1 VQRNALA
8 YTAAAL
14 VLAAIAALTPPYMRF
29 LIERIAIAGLFAVGF
44 NLVFGLAGISSL
56 GNAAFYGTGAYVAG
70 IVGAQHGAAW
80 FVVVPFAVA
89 LGTVLGATFGVFT
102 ARVRGIYALLLTL
115 TLAQSLWGLASQNVA
130 LTQGDTGITGITG
143 AMPLAIGDPRSGA
156 MIVLV
161 AALGGAV
168 AWLMWTSTYGLMI
181 VATATNE
188 VRARALGLSIV
199 RPRVIAFALSGA
211 LCALAGV
218 MSAQLRGSV
227 SPSDLDWP
235 TSATVL
241 IAALLGGTRT
251 AFGPLLGALILV
263 AAETLLGDLTGRWEL
278 ILGAFMAFVA
288 IVLPGGVIRARNRR
302 LPHGVPCAIAPP
314 RPAPAGLILQID
326 HLNYAIG
333 GRALFA
339 DFSLSIAAGERHAIV
354 GPNGVGKSTLFAIIG
369 GDRRPDSGTIR
380 LGGLDVS
387 AQTTAQRARAGIG
400 RTYQFGSLFDDRTVW
415 ENLAI
420 AHAVARHGS
429 FAIAGPLV
437 SDAVVLGAV
446 RASLARFGIEEIAD
460 ARVGDI
466 AYGTRRRVEI
476 AVAFATDPRL
486 VLLDE
491 PTAGLERNEIAEVVA
506 AIESLPR
513 EVALLVI
520 EHDADVAARLCSRTT
535 QLGGRIDAD
544 SA

>member
-1 VQRNALA
+1 MWRNPLA

-14 VLAAIAALTPPYMRF
+14 VLASFAVLAPPYARF

-56 GNAAFYGTGAYVAG
+56 GNAAFYGVGAYVAG
-70 IVGAQHGAAW
+70 IVGAQHGAPW
-80 FVVVPFAVA
+80 FVVMPLAVI
-89 LGTVLGATFGVFT
+89 LGAVLGAIFGVFT

-115 TLAQSLWGLASQNVA
+115 TLAQSLWGLASQNVE
-130 LTQGDTGITGITG
+130 LTQGETGITGIAG

-156 MIVLV
+156 LIVLL
-161 AALGGAV
+161 AALGVAG
-168 AWLMWTSTYGLMI
+168 AWLVWTSTYGLI
-181 VATATNE
+181 IAATATNE

-199 RPRVIAFALSGA
+199 RPRIIAFALSGA

-251 AFGPLLGALILV
+251 TFGPLLGALLLV
-263 AAETLLGDLTGRWEL
+263 AAETLLGDLTGRWQL
-278 ILGAFMAFVA
+278 ILGAFMAIVA
-288 IVLPGGVIRARNRR
+288 IVLPGGVIRARERR
-302 LPHGVPCAIAPP
+302 LPRGAPRAVAAQ
-314 RPAPAGLILQID
+314 RPTPPGPILQID
-326 HLNYAIG
+326 RLDYAIG

-339 DFSLSIAAGERHAIV
+339 DFSLSIAAGERHAIL
-354 GPNGVGKSTLFAIIG
+354 GPNGVGKSTLFALIG

-380 LGGLDVS
+380 LGGLDVTL
-387 AQTTAQRARAGIG
+387 QTTAQRARAGIG
-400 RTYQFGSLFDDRTVW
+400 RTYQFGSLFEARTVW
-415 ENLAI
+415 ENLAV
-420 AHAVARHGS
+420 AHAVARHGT
-429 FAIAGPLV
+429 FAMAGPLV

-446 RASLARFGIEEIAD
+446 RASLARFGIEDIAD
-460 ARVGDI
+460 ARVGEI

-491 PTAGLERNEIAEVVA
+491 PTAGLERHEIAEVVA

>member
-1 VQRNALA
+1 MRRNPLA

-14 VLAAIAALTPPYMRF
+14 VLASFAALAPPYARF

-56 GNAAFYGTGAYVAG
+56 GNAAFYGVGAYVAG
-70 IVGAQHGAAW
+70 IVGAQHGAPW
-80 FVVVPFAVA
+80 FVVMPLAVI
-89 LGTVLGATFGVFT
+89 LGAVLGAIFGVFT

-130 LTQGDTGITGITG
+130 LTQGDTGITGIAG
-143 AMPLAIGDPRSGA
+143 AMPLATSDPRSGA
-156 MIVLV
+156 LIVLL

-168 AWLMWTSTYGLMI
+168 AWLVWTSTYGLI
-181 VATATNE
+181 IAATATNE

-199 RPRVIAFALSGA
+199 RPRIIAFALSGA

-251 AFGPLLGALILV
+251 TFGPLLGALLLV
-263 AAETLLGDLTGRWEL
+263 AAETLLGDLTGRWQL
-278 ILGAFMAFVA
+278 ILGAFMAIVA
-288 IVLPGGVIRARNRR
+288 IVLPGGFIRGRERR
-302 LPHGVPCAIAPP
+302 LPRGAPHAVAAQ
-314 RPAPAGLILQID
+314 RPTPPGPILQID
-326 HLNYAIG
+326 RLDYAIG

-339 DFSLSIAAGERHAIV
+339 DFSLSIAAGERHAIL
-354 GPNGVGKSTLFAIIG
+354 GPNGVGKSTLFALIG
-369 GDRRPDSGTIR
+369 GDKRPDSGTIR
-380 LGGLDVS
+380 LGGFDVTL
-387 AQTTAQRARAGIG
+387 QTTAQRARAGIG
-400 RTYQFGSLFDDRTVW
+400 RTYQFGSLFEDRTVW
-415 ENLAI
+415 ENLAV
-420 AHAVARHGS
+420 AHAVSGHGT
-429 FAIAGPLV
+429 FAMAGPLV

-446 RASLARFGIEEIAD
+446 RASLARFGIEDIAN
-460 ARVGDI
+460 ARVGEI

-491 PTAGLERNEIAEVVA
+491 PTAGLERHEIAEVVA

-520 EHDADVAARLCSRTT
+520 EHDAEVAGRLCSRTT
-535 QLGGRIDAD
+535 QLGGPIDAR